1 MNNENFE
8 FLQDCMKYLGFG
20 DKLFLNQ
27 ELAEYITQELNTF
40 QLETEAIFG
49 EDKKL
54 EATLY
59 FRRSEQLEMY
69 FFNKYE
75 ARLRSGTDP
84 NIYRVQTFYIHKG
97 TGVTLKE
104 AFNLLE
110 GRAVNKNMTSLEGQ
124 KYNAWIQLNFA
135 EKDQCNNYKV
145 IQFRPQYGYDLER
158 SLDKYP
164 IRELNDSELRASLLR
179 SLRKGNQHFV
189 IFDKA
194 TKTERMAIE
203 ANPALRTINI
213 YPARSNQ
220 PIRQKHSD
228 E

>member
-1 MNNENFE
+1 MNNENLE
-8 FLQDCMKYLGFG
+8 FLQDCLKYLGFG

-27 ELAEYITQELNTF
+27 ELAEYIIQGLNTF

-49 EDKKL
+49 DEKKL

-110 GRAVNKNMTSLEGQ
+110 GRAVNRNMTNLEGQ

-135 EKDQCNNYKV
+135 EKDQCNNYKMT
-145 IQFRPQYGYDLER
+145 QFRPQYGYDLEKT
-158 SLDKYP
+158 LEKYP
-164 IRELNDSELRASLLR
+164 IREMADDELRASLLR

-189 IFDKA
+189 TFDKRA
-194 TKTERMAIE
+194 KTERMAIE

-220 PIRQKHSD
+220 PARQNDSD
-228 E
+228 K

>member
-1 MNNENFE
+1 MNNENLE
-8 FLQDCMKYLGFG
+8 FLKDCLKYLGFG
-20 DKLFLNQ
+20 DKLFLHQ
-27 ELAEYITQELNTF
+27 ELAEFITQELITF

-49 EDKKL
+49 DGKKL
-54 EATLY
+54 EVTLY

-69 FFNKYE
+69 FFHKYE

-104 AFNLLE
+104 SFNLLE
-110 GRAVNKNMTSLEGQ
+110 GRAANKNMICLEGQ

-158 SLDKYP
+158 VLEKYP
-164 IRELNDSELRASLLR
+164 IRELDDSELRAPLLR
-179 SLRKGNQHFV
+179 SLRKGNRHLVTFA
-189 IFDKA
+189 KP
-194 TKTERMAIE
+194 TKTEKMVIE
-203 ANPALRTINI
+203 ANPRFRTINI
-213 YPARSNQ
+213 YPVRSKQPARQNN
-220 PIRQKHSD
+220 SD